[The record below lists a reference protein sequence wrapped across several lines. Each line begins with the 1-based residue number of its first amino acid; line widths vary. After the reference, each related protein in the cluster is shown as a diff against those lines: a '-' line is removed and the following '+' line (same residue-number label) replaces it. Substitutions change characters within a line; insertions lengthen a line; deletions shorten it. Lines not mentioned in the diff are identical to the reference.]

1 MPITTTFFQRGNV
14 VQTKQFITEFSPKY
28 NVVNILSMIS
38 MKRIGHSYYYLLK
51 GQHGSNQAV
60 HISIFVLRSLISCLL
75 NLNVAMAKKARIWVI
90 FENFGKILTEHVL
103 KEARNLILFNP
114 CYLEFSHLICARAGD

>member
-1 MPITTTFFQRGNV
+1 M

-75 NLNVAMAKKARIWVI
+75 NLNVAMAKKARI
-90 FENFGKILTEHVL
+90 
-103 KEARNLILFNP
+103 
-114 CYLEFSHLICARAGD
+114 